1 MKTIL
6 DTRFLDCENDDGTLR
21 NKSRE
26 MKFELIMLPS
36 DDDIE
41 VTGGSVGTQI
51 NAAPSTGREDWL
63 DMFVIPF
70 TVTMSGC
77 PGHSR

>member
-36 DDDIE
+36 EDDIE
-41 VTGGSVGTQI
+41 VSGGSVGTW
-51 NAAPSTGREDWL
+51 NSDKCYAVHGTRRLAGHEWL
-63 DMFVIPF
+63 PWAL
-70 TVTMSGC
+70 
-77 PGHSR
+77 R